1 MIIKNKGKRKE
12 KKRKKYYEAVE
23 ELEVDGKI
31 AAVET
36 GRVAKG
42 VEERV
47 ELFVG
52 GSTVEELEVDGRVA
66 SVEAGRVAKGVE
78 VVELFVGGLAV
89 DELEVDDRV
98 AAVEA
103 GRLTEGVD
111 EKIAEGVD
119 ERIEQFV
126 GGCIPV
132 VLIINSIISSQK
144 NSLVIEM
151 LTNYDITSGLSY
163 DNCSGTGRLSMIIP
177 WYYGLTI
184 NIYIYIYIVIKKNI
198 VIERSRDLIYLKFV
212 ATDFSRK

>member
-1 MIIKNKGKRKE
+1 MIIKNKGERKE

-23 ELEVDGKI
+23 ELEVDGRI

-52 GSTVEELEVDGRVA
+52 GSMVEELEVDGRVA
-66 SVEAGRVAKGVE
+66 SVEAGRVASVEAGRLAKGVE

-89 DELEVDDRV
+89 EELEVDDRV
-98 AAVEA
+98 AAIEA
-103 GRLTEGVD
+103 RRLTEGVD
-111 EKIAEGVD
+111 EKVAEGVD

-132 VLIINSIISSQK
+132 VPLINSIISSQK

-151 LTNYDITSGLSY
+151 L
-163 DNCSGTGRLSMIIP
+163 
-177 WYYGLTI
+177 
-184 NIYIYIYIVIKKNI
+184 
-198 VIERSRDLIYLKFV
+198 
-212 ATDFSRK
+212 

>member
-12 KKRKKYYEAVE
+12 KKRKKYCEAVE
-23 ELEVDGKI
+23 ELEVDGRI

-89 DELEVDDRV
+89 
-98 AAVEA
+98 
-103 GRLTEGVD
+103 
-111 EKIAEGVD
+111 K
-119 ERIEQFV
+119 
-126 GGCIPV
+126 
-132 VLIINSIISSQK
+132 
-144 NSLVIEM
+144 
-151 LTNYDITSGLSY
+151 
-163 DNCSGTGRLSMIIP
+163 
-177 WYYGLTI
+177 
-184 NIYIYIYIVIKKNI
+184 
-198 VIERSRDLIYLKFV
+198 
-212 ATDFSRK
+212 